1 MTTKKATAKPAATT
15 KLEPPPTTPPKAA
28 PTRPKHYRALDIF
41 FYCLYCLA
49 VVVVIGLSL
58 RVFKYNENLDDDWV
72 NFYISIMK
80 IIGVC
85 MFLLTVVLFYLGWF
99 TKYNVMYTILHP
111 EKTKKEKF
119 GTYKQ
124 VSFQM

>member
-1 MTTKKATAKPAATT
+1 MTKKAIEKPAPIKPATT
-15 KLEPPPTTPPKAA
+15 TTA
-28 PTRPKHYRALDIF
+28 RPKYYRKLDIF

-58 RVFKYNENLDDDWV
+58 RVYKYNANLEEDWA
-72 NFYISIMK
+72 NFYNNIM
-80 IIGVC
+80 IFIGVC
-85 MFLLTVVLFYLGWF
+85 MFILTLVFIGLAFT
-99 TKYNVMYTILHP
+99 TKYNVMYTLLHH
-111 EKTKKEKF
+111 ELFKASEKEKF

>member
-15 KLEPPPTTPPKAA
+15 KLEPPPTTPPKTA

-49 VVVVIGLSL
+49 VVVLIGLSL

-85 MFLLTVVLFYLGWF
+85 MFLLTVVLSYLGWF

-119 GTYKQ
+119 GFSKQ